1 MTATV
6 TAPDSDLN
14 SESEPGALVDSDQ
27 VGVANEAIVEEVEM
41 GAKKTAIFPANK
53 ALEYLSL
60 GLVGEAGEVAN
71 KVKKI
76 IRDKKIDVDIGGEI
90 GDVLWYCAM
99 LADYLDVDLG
109 TIMENNINK
118 LQSRKSRGVLG
129 GSGDKR

>member
-1 MTATV
+1 MK
-6 TAPDSDLN
+6 L
-14 SESEPGALVDSDQ
+14 E
-27 VGVANEAIVEEVEM
+27 EEVKNYMQNKNKSMITASEYQIQ
-41 GAKKTAIFPANK
+41 AKKTAIFPANK

-76 IRDKKIDVDIGGEI
+76 IRDKKIDIDIAGEI

-99 LADYLDVDLG
+99 LADYLDVNLG
-109 TIMENNINK
+109 NIMENNINK

-129 GSGDKR
+129 GSGDNR

>member
-1 MTATV
+1 MK
-6 TAPDSDLN
+6 L
-14 SESEPGALVDSDQ
+14 E
-27 VGVANEAIVEEVEM
+27 EEVKKFMENKKKSM
-41 GAKKTAIFPANK
+41 ITANMYQSEAKKTAIFPANK

-76 IRDKKIDVDIGGEI
+76 IRDKKIAVDVASEI

-99 LADYLDVDLG
+99 LADYFDADLG
-109 TIMENNINK
+109 KIMEDNINK
-118 LQSRKSRGVLG
+118 LHSRKSRGVLG